1 MPFCPD
7 CAAELN
13 KTHQLCTSCGSA
25 VTGAQRPEA
34 QTHLVGG
41 SVLEKEAAIQ
51 HALKGIDAVNQF
63 ISRREIKELPALLW
77 EDELR
82 QVSNHFRQ
90 PSRQGM
96 DRR

>member
-13 KTHQLCTSCGSA
+13 KTHQFCTSCGSA
-25 VTGAQRPEA
+25 VTGAQQPEA

-51 HALKGIDAVNQF
+51 QALKSIDEVNQF

-90 PSRQGM
+90 TQQTRHGS
-96 DRR
+96 